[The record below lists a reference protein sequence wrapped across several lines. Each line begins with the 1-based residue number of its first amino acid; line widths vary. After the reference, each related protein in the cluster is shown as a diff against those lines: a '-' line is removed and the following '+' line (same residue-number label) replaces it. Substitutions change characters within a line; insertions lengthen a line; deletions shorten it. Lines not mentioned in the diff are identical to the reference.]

1 MKIAVFTRGESDLL
15 NLLTQ
20 HAETVVFDFEAAPC
34 LNAFDAVAILGG
46 SESEPVILPADTR
59 IVVEAARAAGKRIFT
74 EWCGSIGGTYAA
86 NTHGTV
92 FSRMVYT
99 ADDGRMPRGALLDDH
114 DNRYISYVFHD
125 KNAVPYL
132 AFGGHMAKHDILDEM
147 PSFSPDVWTLFQ
159 NDPFTLV
166 CGFRL
171 CNYVKA
177 RFAPKARWDALAEL
191 ILSYLLGHEVR
202 VKTVATVS
210 TDNPAKAPAE
220 VFRDGLAWFENA
232 AILLQNGKGGVIEGL
247 RHNILPDGRQLTFE
261 TVRNDCS
268 GEVGGAY
275 FFDWL
280 LHDRESSLIRYKNL
294 QSFCFGKL
302 QVKEGPHRGMMR
314 WTTTAW
320 GTCYQDDAARSILG
334 TLLQM
339 QLTEDRQYLPE
350 VCEALDYLL
359 QTTGTDGL
367 RIFRTDIP
375 TLSPERIAQLATQ
388 PADFPSAHH
397 NGYYMATLLMAYR
410 MNGEQRYFDT
420 ALRGLG
426 TLMAAFPDTIR
437 EHSETQELCRLVLP
451 LAVLYEITGE
461 EAHKAWLYTVCDAL
475 ERFRHP
481 CGGYLE
487 YDTGY
492 RAACSRTA
500 GDESSL
506 LADNGDPVMDL
517 LYSANWLP
525 LGFAAAYKATGDIVF
540 KERWQS
546 LTALLSRVQMR
557 SADARLDGC
566 WCRGIDLDRME
577 VYGMPHDVD
586 WGPCAVESGWTVG
599 EILMGIGYGLYLRM
613 DA

>member
-15 NLLTQ
+15 KLLSL
-20 HAETVVFDFEAAPC
+20 HAEIQVFDFDAVPC
-34 LNAFDAVAILGG
+34 LDEFEAVAILGG
-46 SESEPVILPADTR
+46 GEAEPVILSADTR
-59 IVVEAARAAGKRIFT
+59 IVVEAAREAGKRIFT

-132 AFGGHMAKHDILDEM
+132 AFGGHMTKHDILDEM
-147 PSFSPDVWTLFQ
+147 PSFAPDVWTFFR
-159 NDPFTLV
+159 NDPATLI

-171 CNYVKA
+171 CNYVQA
-177 RFAPKARWDALAEL
+177 RFAPKARWDALAGL
-191 ILSYLLGHEVR
+191 ILSHLLGHEVC
-202 VKTVATVS
+202 VETTAVVS
-210 TDNPAKAPAE
+210 TDNPIKKPE
-220 VFRDGLAWFENA
+220 ELFRDGLAWFENA

-247 RHNILPDGRQLTFE
+247 RHNILPGGEQLIFD

-280 LHDRESSLIRYKNL
+280 LHDKESSLIRYKNL

-302 QVKEGPHRGMMR
+302 QVKDGPHRGMMR

-320 GTCYQDDAARSILG
+320 TTCYQDDVARTILG

-350 VCEALDYLL
+350 VCSALDYLL
-359 QTTGTDGL
+359 QTTGTDGM

-375 TLSPERIAQLATQ
+375 TLSPERIAQLAAQ
-388 PADFPSAHH
+388 PADFASAHH

-410 MNGEQRYFDT
+410 MSGEQRYFDT

-437 EHSETQELCRLVLP
+437 EHSETQEFCRLVLP

-475 ERFRHP
+475 ERFRHAS
-481 CGGYLE
+481 GGYLE

-525 LGFAAAYKATGDIVF
+525 LGFAAAYKATGDAVF
-540 KERWQS
+540 KTRWQS
-546 LTALLSRVQMR
+546 LAALLSRVQMR
-557 SADARLDGC
+557 SADARLNGC

-577 VYGMPHDVD
+577 AYGMPHDVG
-586 WGPCAVESGWTVG
+586 WGPCAVESGWTVA
-599 EILMGIGYGLYLRM
+599 EILMGIGLGLHLHM
-613 DA
+613 DE

>member
-1 MKIAVFTRGESDLL
+1 METAV
-15 NLLTQ
+15 
-20 HAETVVFDFEAAPC
+20 
-34 LNAFDAVAILGG
+34 
-46 SESEPVILPADTR
+46 
-59 IVVEAARAAGKRIFT
+59 
-74 EWCGSIGGTYAA
+74 
-86 NTHGTV
+86 
-92 FSRMVYT
+92 
-99 ADDGRMPRGALLDDH
+99 
-114 DNRYISYVFHD
+114 
-125 KNAVPYL
+125 
-132 AFGGHMAKHDILDEM
+132 
-147 PSFSPDVWTLFQ
+147 
-159 NDPFTLV
+159 
-166 CGFRL
+166 
-171 CNYVKA
+171 
-177 RFAPKARWDALAEL
+177 
-191 ILSYLLGHEVR
+191 
-202 VKTVATVS
+202 TVS
-210 TDNPAKAPAE
+210 TDNPVKTPE
-220 VFRDGLAWFENA
+220 ELFRDGLAWFENA
-232 AILLQNGKGGVIEGL
+232 SILLQNGKGGVIEGL
-247 RHNILPDGRQLTFE
+247 RHNILPGGEQLTFD

-268 GEVGGAY
+268 SEVGGAY

-302 QVKEGPHRGMMR
+302 QVKDGLHRGMMR

-320 GTCYQDDAARSILG
+320 VTCYQDDTARAILG

-359 QTTGTDGL
+359 QTTGTDGM

-375 TLSPERIAQLATQ
+375 TLSPERIAQLAAK

-410 MNGEQRYFDT
+410 VSGEQRYFDT

-525 LGFAAAYKATGDIVF
+525 LGFAAAYKATGDAVF
-540 KERWQS
+540 KARWQS
-546 LTALLSRVQMR
+546 LAALLSRVQMR
-557 SADARLDGC
+557 SADARLNGC

-577 VYGMPHDVD
+577 AYGMPHDVG
-586 WGPCAVESGWTVG
+586 WGPCVVESGWTVA
-599 EILMGIGYGLYLRM
+599 EILMGIGLGLHLHM
-613 DA
+613 DE